1 MRRLTL
7 DYIKSLIVN
16 TEYQRF
22 GDTLTVCVLTLQN
35 GFKVTGESACI
46 HADNFDEAI
55 GRQVAYDDAVEK
67 IWELEGYLTLQQMLE
82 AGISDRLLNEETK
95 NNPKN
100 IPSNPIITGI
110 FITPEGHH
118 LVMDKDYGDGFF
130 IPLRNGR
137 FVYAKKAEQPLLT
150 DQIIYTANIT
160 ETAECELPSQATIMD
175 KSQTA
180 WSFDSFL
187 FFWQAGELVGLD
199 VGLNGLFARQAEDF
213 NKLKDIN
220 AC

>member
-7 DYIKSLIVN
+7 DYIKSLIIN
-16 TEYQRF
+16 AEYQRF

-46 HADNFDEAI
+46 NADNFDEAI
-55 GRQVAYDDAVEK
+55 GKQVAYDDAVEK

-150 DQIIYTANIT
+150 DQIIYTADIT